1 MQLIDQRLRAIG
13 RFAGNLIFAIP
24 RIQIESS
31 QRIEGHF
38 VLGGRMAQHVP
49 QFTVTA
55 ETELAGETNHRRLAD
70 VGDVGHLAD
79 GQVGR
84 LLDMIPNRLG
94 HGALRRTQ
102 RRIHVVDALTYS
114 HRGLHSR
121 APSRPYFPFLF
132 RGYRLY
138 TGEQSTW
145 IDRNMNGER
154 TLPFTFPLHSLYNQ
168 NHGAD

>member
-1 MQLIDQRLRAIG
+1 
-13 RFAGNLIFAIP
+13 
-24 RIQIESS
+24 
-31 QRIEGHF
+31 
-38 VLGGRMAQHVP
+38 MAQHVP

-84 LLDMIPNRLG
+84 LLDMIPNILG

-154 TLPFTFPLHSLYNQ
+154 TLPFTFPLHSLYNR

>member
-1 MQLIDQRLRAIG
+1 MREVAGDEKIISFSGGLPSAQTFPREQLAKYAEAVLREGPDEVLQYGWPEGQPELRELIARRLERRGLKVNADDVLVTNGAQDAIG
-13 RFAGNLIFAIP
+13 
-24 RIQIESS
+24 
-31 QRIEGHF
+31 F
-38 VLGGRMAQHVP
+38 VV
-49 QFTVTA
+49 
-55 ETELAGETNHRRLAD
+55 D
-70 VGDVGHLAD
+70 VMKARVV
-79 GQVGR
+79 Q
-84 LLDMIPNRLG
+84 
-94 HGALRRTQ
+94 
-102 RRIHVVDALTYS
+102 VDALTYS

-154 TLPFTFPLHSLYNQ
+154 TLPFTFPLHSLYNR